1 MKTNEIIF
9 DKVSFSYNTNKLID
23 NITLK
28 ITENGLYLLKG
39 ENGKGKTTLIKLLTG
54 IYNDYSGDIF
64 INGQNIKKM
73 DPEEISKLIYIQ
85 SQKAPVFTD
94 TLINNVFLGNK
105 IRDID
110 SKLLNKLILEFE
122 INELLEKDIISD
134 NTVSG
139 GQAQK
144 IGIIRGLLS
153 KKTILIFDEPT
164 ANLDRK
170 SIEIFKCYLK
180 ELVNK
185 CIVLIITH
193 DDSLK
198 DLKATIIKI

>member
-94 TLINNVFLGNK
+94 TMINNFFLGNK